1 MNPVISIRNLRVRRE
16 KAGVS
21 FDLHIPRLQI
31 FPGEVAAF
39 VGESGCGKSTLLD
52 VLGLISKPDHAD
64 EFSVLPGTDNATDI
78 NTADDATLANLRRR
92 HFGYMLQSGG
102 LLPFLSVHDNVSLPL
117 RIIGA
122 NRAGVNDL
130 LSSVGLN
137 SHAVKKPAYLSGGQ
151 RQRVALARALAHE
164 PAVVLADEPTGAVDK
179 LTAVDIRDLLL
190 SCAKSR
196 GAAVLIVTHDEP
208 LVRGHTDHVFGF
220 EVTRKSPV
228 STESRL
234 REESWESRNENLS
247 AA

>member
-1 MNPVISIRNLRVRRE
+1 M
-16 KAGVS
+16 S
-21 FDLHIPRLQI
+21 FDLHVPLLQI

-52 VLGLISKPDHAD
+52 ILGLICKPNSAD
-64 EFSVLPGTDNATDI
+64 EFAVLPGTDDATDI
-78 NTADDATLANLRRR
+78 NKAGDPTLANLRRR

-102 LLPFLSVHDNVSLPL
+102 LLPFLSVHENVSLPL
-117 RIIGA
+117 RINGA
-122 NRAGVNDL
+122 DRTGVDDL
-130 LSSVGLN
+130 ISSVGLN

-151 RQRVALARALAHE
+151 RQRVALARALAHK

-179 LTAVDIRDLLL
+179 LTAVEIRDLLL
-190 SCAKSR
+190 SCARSR

-208 LVRGHTDHVFGF
+208 LVRGKTDRVFGF

-234 REESWESRNENLS
+234 REESWAYRKENVE
-247 AA
+247 AT